1 MDTSYQSMFSTL
13 MKRSHTNLF
22 HTSDCKLKVS
32 GLWSVVI
39 LLNKNGTF
47 ELSKFNLVLG
57 SFSKKIFHIFKPLLW
72 TLFIPNAFC
81 LYVHLIKTKFNT
93 NSHYLIINPFF
104 VPMYIHIQQL
114 SHWVNPYTHKIFLI
128 K

>member
-57 SFSKKIFHIFKPLLW
+57 SFSKKIFHIFLKTPPMDSFHSKCFLLVRPFNQNQIQHKFSLFNYKPIFCTNVHSYPTIKPLGK
-72 TLFIPNAFC
+72 P
-81 LYVHLIKTKFNT
+81 LYPQN
-93 NSHYLIINPFF
+93 
-104 VPMYIHIQQL
+104 
-114 SHWVNPYTHKIFLI
+114 FLN
-128 K
+128 